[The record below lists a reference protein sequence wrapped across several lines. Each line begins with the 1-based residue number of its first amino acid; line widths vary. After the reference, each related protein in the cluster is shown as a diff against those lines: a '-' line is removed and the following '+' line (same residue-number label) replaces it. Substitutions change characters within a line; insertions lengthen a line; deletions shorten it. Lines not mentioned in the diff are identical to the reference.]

1 MRLMFIIL
9 AGLLLSNCQSYVDKK
24 TRINGTQD
32 LKKFTEKFCNKS
44 KSTKKKIYVCSNGL
58 SKSLTIS
65 YNKSLLEGKLQLADI
80 LSSTLVKNESIYK
93 KEDNK
98 GITTSYES
106 TGTSQIVEA
115 SVNGY
120 VVEYKKVL
128 RQDNKWNTF
137 LVLSYRLD
145 S

>member
-1 MRLMFIIL
+1 
-9 AGLLLSNCQSYVDKK
+9 
-24 TRINGTQD
+24 
-32 LKKFTEKFCNKS
+32 
-44 KSTKKKIYVCSNGL
+44 
-58 SKSLTIS
+58 
-65 YNKSLLEGKLQLADI
+65 LEGKLLLADI

-93 KEDNK
+93 KENNK
-98 GITTSYES
+98 GITTQYES
-106 TGTSQIVEA
+106 TGTSQVVEA

-137 LVLSYRLD
+137 LILSYRLD